1 MDHGQPPS
9 RPGLITRGGSG
20 LDATLRASCAM
31 SLASLL
37 VIVSRMWRRWR
48 VTAGV
53 RLQSQGSC
61 VGWEQRKGPFPISH
75 EPNKRG
81 GWLTFFSHQVSS
93 PPACPVSA
101 ASELA
106 VDFAFFTTGMAW
118 NETRWEIHNFFQEPS
133 ILWPIEMDKS
143 GSPCIVKS
151 QIWRRC
157 RSYLA
162 DAPQSAIIS
171 NQSPRDTLSAPCS
184 GLSPSNSQ
192 FY

>member
-1 MDHGQPPS
+1 MF
-9 RPGLITRGGSG
+9 
-20 LDATLRASCAM
+20 
-31 SLASLL
+31 
-37 VIVSRMWRRWR
+37 VSRVKDR
-48 VTAGV
+48 VWLGTK
-53 RLQSQGSC
+53 
-61 VGWEQRKGPFPISH
+61 KGPISYFPRT
-75 EPNKRG
+75 EQAR
-81 GWLTFFSHQVSS
+81 WVVDFFFFRQVSS